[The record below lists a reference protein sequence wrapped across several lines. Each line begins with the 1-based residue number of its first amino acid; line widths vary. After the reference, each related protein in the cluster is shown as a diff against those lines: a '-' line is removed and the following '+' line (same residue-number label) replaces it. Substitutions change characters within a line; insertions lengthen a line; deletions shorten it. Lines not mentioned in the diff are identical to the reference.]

1 MLGDIIKELRK
12 KKGLTAA
19 SFAKILGV
27 PTATYNNYEDGTSK
41 PKYEKLL
48 QIADFYEVSTDYL
61 LGRVDEPQSEDL
73 SDFLKEMQLDSA
85 TRAIIC
91 AFAEL
96 DRDQR
101 EVFIKTMKEL
111 SQEEPQIV
119 KVAVKW
125 FEKLSVHKVSAG
137 SGYDLSS
144 GDQWQGA
151 DLEDVPELALADFA
165 VEVDGDSMQPTIMN
179 GDVVLVQADA
189 EVGIGDIGLFFYDGC
204 GYVKE
209 RGEEG
214 LISHNPKYGIIKPTS
229 EVKCFG
235 KVIGK
240 TRKI

>member
-1 MLGDIIKELRK
+1 MKDALKKLRRSK
-12 KKGLTAA
+12 KLTAEEFSKKIDVPLSTYTKWEFGSA
-19 SFAKILGV
+19 SPRYDMLIK
-27 PTATYNNYEDGTSK
+27 
-41 PKYEKLL
+41 
-48 QIADFYEVSTDYL
+48 IADFYEVSTDYL

>member
-1 MLGDIIKELRK
+1 MFGDKLKDLRK
-12 KKGLTAA
+12 KKKITAEVA
-19 SFAKILGV
+19 AEQLGIPRSSYV
-27 PTATYNNYEDGTSK
+27 
-41 PKYEKLL
+41 KYENNLNYPKADMIVA
-48 QIADFYEVSTDYL
+48 IANFYDVSTDYL
-61 LGRVDEPQSEDL
+61 LGRVDEPQSEEL

-101 EVFIKTMKEL
+101 AVFIKTMKEL
-111 SQEEPQIV
+111 SQDEPQIV

-137 SGYDLSS
+137 SGYDLSN
-144 GDQWQGA
+144 GDQWRGA

-179 GDVVLVQADA
+179 GDVILVQADA

-209 RGEEG
+209 YGEDG
-214 LISHNPKYGIIKPTS
+214 LISHNPKYDIIKPTS

-240 TRKI
+240 TRII